1 MSRDKRQVENDSLRD
16 NGIFKKKTLFKLNF
30 SFFKF
35 SLKVKNKLNFSL
47 NLNFGTSQ
55 HLSTI
60 KIRDN

>member
-1 MSRDKRQVENDSLRD
+1 MSRDKRLVENVSLRD
-16 NGIFKKKTLFKLNF
+16 NGIFKKKPFKLNL

-35 SLKVKNKLNFSL
+35 SLKVKTKLNFSL
-47 NLNFGTSQ
+47 NLNFGASQ